1 MKNTIKISIISGL
14 VTAGVLLCGLPHA
27 MAESVPQNNE
37 TYYSVNVPSEISLS
51 PDQDET
57 TFTVSG
63 NTYQKR
69 WLDIDITSKNNFNL
83 KNGQASIPYKLDKT
97 KFEYEPQYVDKDSDS
112 FSENIKV
119 SKNEADVKYS
129 GNYQDQL
136 QFTMNPIETRTIQ
149 LDCNGGTVN
158 GKDKVAYTVKNG
170 SSYGQLPVPVR
181 SGYQFVAWKDEKG
194 NTIYSG
200 STVEPDTEKLS
211 CVWTT
216 TITLTAHSV
225 LNEQTNNYFEN
236 CGNATLYINDKYYTS
251 DPNFLYTNTLKVG
264 DTFKLDN
271 ISAKP
276 GYAYLGL
283 REAGGTDFKYE
294 YYDDGLV
301 KSVSGTI
308 TGSDVYMIFT
318 FKSDKILENLT
329 QQYNLNKIV
338 FDSAKP
344 HEKNISIGSTHLFAS
359 DDNYYI
365 ENNILHLYN
374 PNGGLI
380 KAHEDSSGLFSDL
393 TIKSLDLR
401 GLDTSDVV
409 KGDAMFR
416 NDYYLSDLNLSTF
429 NTSKMTSLNSMF
441 EKCISLPSLDV
452 SHFDTSNVRDM
463 QNVFSYC
470 QSATSINVSGWN
482 TCKTRNMSFMFNEC
496 RKLLTV
502 DVSSFDTSNVV
513 SLYVMFG
520 DCRSITTLDVS
531 NFDTSNVQNVMW
543 IFSYTQ
549 SLKELK
555 GFENWDLSK
564 VPSIAWAFKGTG
576 LDSVKLPKISS
587 LVDLREAFYST
598 NFKELDLSGIDLNNV
613 SQWNGAFSNC
623 HNLKTVYVNDDFS
636 NNSQSVAIF
645 SGCES
650 LVGGAGT
657 KYDPTFTDS
666 TAARIDGGINSPGY
680 FTSIS
685 DKPFETTQ
693 TNESDMSETT
703 GNEVRS
709 VEAPA
714 KEPDELETDS
724 KQNKLESQ
732 Q

>member
-1 MKNTIKISIISGL
+1 MSGL

-97 KFEYEPQYVDKDSDS
+97 KFEYEPQYVDKDSIS
-112 FSENIKV
+112 FSESIKI
-119 SKNEADVKYS
+119 SKNENDVKYS

-149 LDCNGGTVN
+149 LDCNGGKVN

-181 SGYQFVAWKDEKG
+181 SGYQFVAWKDDKG

-308 TGSDVYMIFT
+308 TGSDVYMIFA

-409 KGDAMFR
+409 KGDAMFQ

-441 EKCISLPSLDV
+441 EKCISLLSLDL

-657 KYDPTFTDS
+657 KYDPTFIDS

-680 FTSIS
+680 FTAIS
-685 DKPFETTQ
+685 DKPLETTQ
-693 TNESDMSETT
+693 TNESNMSETT
-703 GNEVRS
+703 GNELRS
-709 VEAPA
+709 IETPA

-724 KQNKLESQ
+724 KQNELESQ